1 MNRLDRPRQALA
13 IGLAGLAGFVDA
25 TGFMANSGYFVS
37 FMSGNTTRLAVNLA
51 REPQLAVMPAL
62 ILLGFLSGVVGGA
75 LVAARAGVWR
85 KPAVLWLVA
94 GLLLAGALLHQFGYA
109 VPVLVMMVL
118 AMGVLNN
125 TFQRDGEVV
134 VGLTYMTGAL
144 VRLGQGMAAA
154 IIAREFVISG
164 LRLAAIEKGI
174 VIQAR
179 DLAKLKTW
187 AQAFA
192 IGFGGYSLSGAW
204 RDDFAWWSMLVAVI
218 FTWAS
223 AIDYARAA
231 PQLLRSAESQG
242 AAAAAA
248 EATA

>member
-75 LVAARAGVWR
+75 LAAARAGVWR

-94 GLLLAGALLHQFGYA
+94 GLLLASALLHQFDYA

-154 IIAREFVISG
+154 IIGRGNGSWFGYLLLWSG
-164 LRLAAIEKGI
+164 LAAGA
-174 VIQAR
+174 V
-179 DLAKLKTW
+179 LG
-187 AQAFA
+187 AFA
-192 IGFGGYSLSGAW
+192 YLRFGGDAQW
-204 RDDFAWWSMLVAVI
+204 FAAGWSALLALVAHRL
-218 FTWAS
+218 TW
-223 AIDYARAA
+223 RE
-231 PQLLRSAESQG
+231 RER
-242 AAAAAA
+242 
-248 EATA
+248 